1 MKSIKILKIHTLLHN
16 YCIFQWLLALT
27 GISPWQNKNFLWKK
41 KQNTSDVWNVNYNCS
56 FLLTGKEGGWMQ
68 GNKQWRR
75 RVLCKW
81 VIAWPLPKDTWNTQV
96 QNGWQSKGETRKMF
110 KQILMFFS
118 NSVNTGYYY
127 LTDNWCSWINL
138 LHLFMHTLW
147 P

>member
-56 FLLTGKEGGWMQ
+56 LLLTGKEGGWMQ

-81 VIAWPLPKDTWNTQV
+81 VIAWPLPEDTWNTQV

-110 KQILMFFS
+110 KQILMSFLTAWIQAIITWPI
-118 NSVNTGYYY
+118 TGV
-127 LTDNWCSWINL
+127 LE
-138 LHLFMHTLW
+138 
-147 P
+147 